1 MAAGI
6 PAFLRDTIWALAL
19 PPSRS
24 GLTRAH
30 VKHRKEKG
38 IDIPQFI
45 NHFASRLAKAMAGV
59 LFHTQ
64 HNGIHPGIGGLQGC
78 GKFQRV

>member
-1 MAAGI
+1 MSNI
-6 PAFLRDTIWALAL
+6 
-19 PPSRS
+19 
-24 GLTRAH
+24 
-30 VKHRKEKG
+30 VKKG

-64 HNGIHPGIGGLQGC
+64 HNGIHPASAACRAAANFSACDGTTRSSVSAVVMSVGDRPPLE
-78 GKFQRV
+78 